1 MSSRLVALMLALA
14 AAVLLSPARAAAGQ
28 EGGRGVPLPPSEC
41 PDGTDPMAFYKCA
54 LGKVKTATP
63 PRAADG
69 TPDFSG
75 AWRRRSSAAH
85 EDVEEHPRNPDDAG
99 GPSVIVDPADGKVP
113 MQPWADARR
122 LAHARTV
129 EHPTSTEQQYLH
141 HNAVCYQSGV
151 PGTLYMVGFFEFVQN
166 RDYLTILSEEA
177 HTYRIIPL
185 DGRPHV
191 GKEISLFQGDP
202 VGRWEGNTLVVETTN
217 LNGLTWLDQRGRFV
231 TEDVKVTERFAFVDP
246 NTLLYTAT
254 IDDPN
259 VYTRPFTMAHSFRRA
274 VAPAPAIVEE
284 PCHEGNVESM
294 RDFNSAG
301 LEVFPGISARQAR
314 ELRSAWEAREKQ
326 R

>member
-1 MSSRLVALMLALA
+1 MSSRLVALMLAA
-14 AAVLLSPARAAAGQ
+14 VAAVVLSSGRATAGQ

-41 PDGTDPMAFYKCA
+41 PDGTDPPAFYKCA
-54 LGKVKTATP
+54 LEKVKTATP
-63 PRAADG
+63 PRTAAG
-69 TPDFSG
+69 RPDFSG
-75 AWRRRSSAAH
+75 AWRRRSSATH
-85 EDVEEHPRNPDDAG
+85 EDVEAHPRNPDDAG

-113 MQPWADARR
+113 MQPWADAKR
-122 LAHARTV
+122 LAHARTIAN
-129 EHPTSTEQQYLH
+129 PTSTEQQYLH

-166 RDYLTILSEEA
+166 RDHLVILSEEA

-185 DGRPHV
+185 DGRSHI
-191 GKEISLFQGDP
+191 GKDISLFQGDP

-231 TEDVKVTERFAFVDP
+231 TEEVKVTERFAFVDP

-254 IDDPN
+254 IDDLN

-274 VAPAPAIVEE
+274 VAPVPAIVEE
-284 PCHEGNVESM
+284 PCHEGNDESM
-294 RDFNSAG
+294 RQFRSVG

-314 ELRSAWEAREKQ
+314 ELRSAWEAREG
-326 R
+326 RR